1 MNNQQA
7 WPAQEMDRVMK
18 VQEVIM
24 KAVAGKLNWVEAAE
38 ILGVT
43 DRSMRRWRER
53 LAEHGY
59 DGLYDYRKKQPSPK
73 RLPVATL
80 EKVLKLYQEKYY
92 DFNVKHFHE
101 KLVEEEKIA
110 IGYTW
115 VKAAL
120 QAAGLVAKGKRR
132 GQHRKRRPRR
142 PLPGMMLHI
151 DGSTHA
157 WFQDERKLDL
167 ITLLDD
173 ATSEIYYAQLVAQE
187 SSWTVMDGLRHV
199 VEQEGIFCSLYS
211 DRASHFFF
219 TPKAGQKVDRSVLT
233 QVGRALQDLGIQMIP
248 AYSPQARGREER
260 SFRTWQGRL
269 PQELRVRAITTP
281 EAANEFLRTQYIAEF
296 NRRFAVEPPEKGSAF
311 LRSTRKDLDW
321 VFSIQ
326 HERTVNHDN
335 TVVLDNRVLQI
346 EKTKWRNTLA
356 GCTVMVHELRDGAV
370 VVRYGPHEVARWAA
384 SNLPAPSRPVRRQ
397 PPRVLGVKR
406 SAAWNKDHNI
416 V

>member
-1 MNNQQA
+1 MEHNEKA
-7 WPAQEMDRVMK
+7 WLPVQEMERVMK

-24 KAVAGKLNWVEAAE
+24 KAMAGKLKWVEAAE

-43 DRSMRRWRER
+43 DRSMRRWRGR

-80 EKVLKLYQEKYY
+80 ERVLKLYQEKYF

-110 IGYTW
+110 ISYTW
-115 VKAAL
+115 VKSAL
-120 QAAGLVAKGKRR
+120 QAAGLVPKGKRR

-173 ATSEIYYAQLVAQE
+173 ATSEIYHAQLVAQE

-199 VEQEGIFCSLYS
+199 VEQQGLFCSLYS

-233 QVGRALQDLGIQMIP
+233 QVGRALQDMGIQMIP

-269 PQELRVRAITTP
+269 PQELRLRAITTV
-281 EAANEFLRTQYIAEF
+281 EAANEFLRTHYIVEF
-296 NRRFAVEPPEKGSAF
+296 NRRFAVEAREKGSAF
-311 LRSTRKDLDW
+311 TRSPRKDLIW

-326 HERTVNHDN
+326 HERTVNPDN

-356 GCTVMVHELRDGAV
+356 GCTVIVHELRDGDV
-370 VVRYGPHEVARWAA
+370 VVRYGPHEVARWTAR
-384 SNLPAPSRPVRRQ
+384 NLPAPSRPLRRQ

-406 SAAWNKDHNI
+406 SAA
-416 V
+416 